1 MARNRLQYLII
12 IALALAFGITAC
24 AGGNRANLKKLNY
37 NKENELR
44 QNWKDYTV
52 YIRTR
57 DWRSPRPGVTAF
69 LYKLRDDKKII
80 MNSRWHKLTTEDE
93 MAKYKIVHLT
103 KSLEILG
110 HNKELYGYL
119 VQRADDLVN
128 VRIIDEQTVKL
139 FYHYYQGYTF

>member
-52 YIRTR
+52 YKRAR
-57 DWRSPRPGVTAF
+57 DWRSPRPGVAAF
-69 LYKLRDDKKII
+69 LFKLRDDKKII
-80 MNSRWHKLTTEDE
+80 MDNRWVEVTTEDE
-93 MAKYKIVHLT
+93 MAKTKIVTLT
-103 KSLEILG
+103 KSVEILG

-119 VQRADDLVN
+119 IHRADDLVN
-128 VRIIDEQTVKL
+128 VKIIDEQTVKL
-139 FYHYYQGYTF
+139 FYHYYQGYFF

>member
-80 MNSRWHKLTTEDE
+80 MNSLWHKLTTEDE

>member
-93 MAKYKIVHLT
+93 MAKTKIVSLT
-103 KSLEILG
+103 NSVEILG
-110 HNKELYGYL
+110 QNKELYGYL
-119 VQRADDLVN
+119 VHRSDDLVN
-128 VRIIDEQTVKL
+128 VKIIDEQTVKL

>member
-37 NKENELR
+37 SKENELR

-57 DWRSPRPGVTAF
+57 DWRSPRPGVAAF

>member
-52 YIRTR
+52 YVRAR

>member
-57 DWRSPRPGVTAF
+57 D
-69 LYKLRDDKKII
+69 
-80 MNSRWHKLTTEDE
+80 
-93 MAKYKIVHLT
+93 
-103 KSLEILG
+103 
-110 HNKELYGYL
+110 
-119 VQRADDLVN
+119 
-128 VRIIDEQTVKL
+128 
-139 FYHYYQGYTF
+139 

>member
-1 MARNRLQYLII
+1 MVRNRFQYLII
-12 IALALAFGITAC
+12 SALALAFGITAC

>member
-1 MARNRLQYLII
+1 
-12 IALALAFGITAC
+12 
-24 AGGNRANLKKLNY
+24 
-37 NKENELR
+37 
-44 QNWKDYTV
+44 
-52 YIRTR
+52 
-57 DWRSPRPGVTAF
+57 
-69 LYKLRDDKKII
+69 